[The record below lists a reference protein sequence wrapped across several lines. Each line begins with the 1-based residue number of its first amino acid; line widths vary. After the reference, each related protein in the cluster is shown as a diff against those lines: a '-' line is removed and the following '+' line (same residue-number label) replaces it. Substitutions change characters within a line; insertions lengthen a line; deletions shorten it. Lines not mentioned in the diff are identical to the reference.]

1 MNDLNNLL
9 SFFRKYSTVHNGFH
23 HSLKKVL
30 KYRPKNLD
38 LFNLALTHKSA
49 TSRVN
54 GYEPMNNER
63 LEYLGDAV
71 LNAVVA
77 DMLYHRYPMKNEGF
91 LTKMRAKIVSRDTLN
106 RIAEKIGLE
115 EVIESNIDESLS
127 GNVLGNALEAVI
139 GAIFLDAGFNKTRSY
154 IITNIIKPYI
164 DLKDFEY
171 HTFDYKSQLI
181 EWSQKHRLEVV
192 FEDFENP
199 EENGGQPV
207 FISNVKVEDKVLGRG
222 KGASKKEAQQNAAKD
237 AFNHHIEI

>member
-1 MNDLNNLL
+1 M
-9 SFFRKYSTVHNGFH
+9 
-23 HSLKKVL
+23 VL
-30 KYRPKNLD
+30 KYRPKNIG
-38 LFNLALTHKSA
+38 LFRLALTHKSA
-49 TSRVN
+49 TFKVN

-77 DMLYHRYPMKNEGF
+77 DMLYHHYPMKNEGF

-106 RIAEKIGLE
+106 RIAEEIGLE
-115 EVIESNIDESLS
+115 KVIESNIDESLS
-127 GNVLGNALEAVI
+127 GNVLGNALEAII

-154 IITNIIKPYI
+154 IISNIINPHI
-164 DLKDFEY
+164 ELKNFES

-181 EWSQKHRLEVV
+181 EWSQKHHVEVM

-207 FISNVKVEDKVLGRG
+207 FISNVKVEDKVVGCG
-222 KGASKKEAQQNAAKD
+222 KGTSKKEAQQNAAKD
-237 AFNHHIEI
+237 AFNHHIEF